1 MAFGLE
7 SFLVLDAECEVLVAF
22 AADKGFSLKAH
33 SGDLLSLI
41 LVRVGVI
48 QYSGESE
55 RVPESVYNLNCNYIN
70 YTFKRSDKAKFE
82 GWYGIVN
89 GGRDDK

>member
-7 SFLVLDAECEVLVAF
+7 SFLVLDAECEVLVAIT
-22 AADKGFSLKAH
+22 AEKGFSLKTH

-55 RVPESVYNLNCNYIN
+55 SVPESVYNLNCNYIQ
-70 YTFKRSDKAKFE
+70 YTFKRSDKAKLR
-82 GWYGIVN
+82 G
-89 GGRDDK
+89 